1 MPEEEWIMP
10 WAEKVVAC
18 NDLGEARA
26 ILEGFLETTEV
37 RDSFCDNCE
46 ERMPDEP
53 MVDESR
59 M

>member
-1 MPEEEWIMP
+1 MP